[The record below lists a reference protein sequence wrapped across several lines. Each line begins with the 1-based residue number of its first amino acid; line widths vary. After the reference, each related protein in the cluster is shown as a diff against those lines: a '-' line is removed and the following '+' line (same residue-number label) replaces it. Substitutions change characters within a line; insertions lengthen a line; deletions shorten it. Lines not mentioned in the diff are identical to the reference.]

1 MLRLLTVPNSTGAAF
16 GGWRHPGG
24 WPDNMVMN
32 LSQSIAIAKTAER
45 GKFDGLFLADGNGVR
60 QLDRPE
66 LFKALKESDR
76 PAVFEPVT
84 LYAALSQHTEHLGFV
99 ATATTTFEE
108 PFHLARKFASLDH
121 LSGGRASWNIVTTG
135 TPSDATN
142 FGLDELPSRA
152 VRMPRADEF
161 VEVVKGLWDSWADD
175 AFIQDRETGQFLDPD
190 RVRVL
195 NHEGQYFKVKGPLN
209 VARTPQGRPVTF
221 TAGQSDAGRELAA
234 KHADCIFAVA
244 MSKAAGVAF
253 MQDVKGRLAKY
264 GRAPGSLKI
273 FCTTTFYVGRTSEEA
288 EDLFQQIG
296 DLILPSLGVD
306 YLEEMLKISLKDYDI
321 DGPVPDIDPTE
332 TNGLN
337 TERVG
342 FAKLIKDNNLTIRQA
357 YQRIAASAHAPIM
370 KGSPTQ
376 IADQMEDW
384 YRSGACD
391 GFMVATPYSPK
402 VFDDFVDLV
411 VPELQR
417 RGLFRTQYTGRTFR
431 ENLGLA
437 TPTNPFFSKEPA

>member
-1 MLRLLTVPNSTGAAF
+1 M
-16 GGWRHPGG
+16 
-24 WPDNMVMN
+24 
-32 LSQSIAIAKTAER
+32 
-45 GKFDGLFLADGNGVR
+45 
-60 QLDRPE
+60 
-66 LFKALKESDR
+66 
-76 PAVFEPVT
+76 
-84 LYAALSQHTEHLGFV
+84 
-99 ATATTTFEE
+99 
-108 PFHLARKFASLDH
+108 
-121 LSGGRASWNIVTTG
+121 
-135 TPSDATN
+135 
-142 FGLDELPSRA
+142 
-152 VRMPRADEF
+152 
-161 VEVVKGLWDSWADD
+161 
-175 AFIQDRETGQFLDPD
+175 
-190 RVRVL
+190 
-195 NHEGQYFKVKGPLN
+195 
-209 VARTPQGRPVTF
+209 F

-264 GRAPGSLKI
+264 GRAPSSLKI

-288 EDLFQQIG
+288 DDLFQQIG

-332 TNGLN
+332 ANGLN

-370 KGSPTQ
+370 KGSPMQ

-402 VFDDFVDLV
+402 VFNDFVDLV

-417 RGLFRTQYTGRTFR
+417 RRALPDGIHRTHFPGEPRLGDTDQPVLLERAGLRRRRSAKTAAGRWPLTAAMQNVKLR
-431 ENLGLA
+431 RSDHVEIDGDADPHRNGHRRVASSGRLARQRGDGLR
-437 TPTNPFFSKEPA
+437 PDRLHRQDG